1 MDIKWNSGRDTN
13 LVLVFKRI
21 VRILLNDWYKF
32 SKLYE
37 SRQTQYTY

>member
-1 MDIKWNSGRDTN
+1 MDIKWNSGRDTH
-13 LVLVFKRI
+13 LVLGFKRI

-37 SRQTQYTY
+37 SRQIQ